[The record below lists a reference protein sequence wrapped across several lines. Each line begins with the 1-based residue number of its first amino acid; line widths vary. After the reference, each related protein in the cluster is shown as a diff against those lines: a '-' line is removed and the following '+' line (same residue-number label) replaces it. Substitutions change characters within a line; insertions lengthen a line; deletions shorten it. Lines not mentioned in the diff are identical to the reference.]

1 MNQLVIFLVSVYCT
15 YNFYSVVF
23 IHNIFSSLIAV
34 VLLHETTKNVIA
46 RKLDYENNTSVDVL
60 KTEKNG
66 EKKIDFDFSAF

>member
-1 MNQLVIFLVSVYCT
+1 MIFLVSVCCT

-23 IHNIFSSLIAV
+23 IHNIFSSLIVV
-34 VLLHETTKNVIA
+34 VLLHETTIA